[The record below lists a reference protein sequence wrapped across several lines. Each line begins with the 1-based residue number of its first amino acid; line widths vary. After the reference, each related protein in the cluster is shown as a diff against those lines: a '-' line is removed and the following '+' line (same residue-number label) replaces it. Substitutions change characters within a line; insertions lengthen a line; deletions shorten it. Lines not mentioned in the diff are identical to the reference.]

1 MSKVRKKPVRA
12 EELFEQ
18 KAEYRKV
25 LAAKSFEE
33 KIQDLVRLQTMNYQ
47 IACSVGRKCDKPW
60 EITFKASQ

>member
-1 MSKVRKKPVRA
+1 MSKAIKRPVSA

-18 KAEYRKV
+18 KADYRKV

-47 IACSVGRKCDKPW
+47 IACSVGRECEKPW
-60 EITFKASQ
+60 DITFKTQ